1 MKSDVDVGDADAVST
16 DVMALLFTLDTTAG
30 DGENAL
36 VL

>member
-16 DVMALLFTLDTTAG
+16 DVMALLFTLDTTG